1 MFKHCLYSISV
12 LLSASMICSA
22 QVYMPLEIQNGT
34 TQEMTSGTR
43 VTVHGARSPISIPAA
58 VGNGFRT
65 DGYSSYI
72 QMPINGLIKNNAL
85 GVNMKDSVV
94 STLTISFWC
103 AIETYPMMTEATM
116 TPLRQYYTDILGNID
131 DDKHTGF
138 AFELSNQGRFR
149 FCCYSSGWEVVCNG
163 GDEKLWWEERD
174 NLVATID
181 GNDQEIT

>member
-43 VTVHGARSPISIPAA
+43 VTVHGARTPISIPAA

-85 GVNMKDSVV
+85 GVNMKD
-94 STLTISFWC
+94 
-103 AIETYPMMTEATM
+103 EY
-116 TPLRQYYTDILGNID
+116 
-131 DDKHTGF
+131 
-138 AFELSNQGRFR
+138 
-149 FCCYSSGWEVVCNG
+149 
-163 GDEKLWWEERD
+163 
-174 NLVATID
+174 
-181 GNDQEIT
+181 